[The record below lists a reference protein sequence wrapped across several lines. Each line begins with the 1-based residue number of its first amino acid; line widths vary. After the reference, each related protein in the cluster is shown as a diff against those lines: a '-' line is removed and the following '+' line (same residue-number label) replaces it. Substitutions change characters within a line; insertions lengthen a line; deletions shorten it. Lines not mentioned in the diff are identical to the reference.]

1 MNIKFKQVYPT
12 ELLIEVKPIES
23 EFSTLYLVGDL
34 RISHLFIKQ
43 LITKLPLIRQHTKQ
57 ALLCSAKQENNA
69 AWSVLHL

>member
-23 EFSTLYLVGDL
+23 EFSTLYLEGDL

-43 LITKLPLIRQHTKQ
+43 MITKRLLLSFKLSVRILQSETKP
-57 ALLCSAKQENNA
+57 
-69 AWSVLHL
+69 